1 MFYVNEMDNMS
12 SGVALQKQIASIM
25 DELAKAAVAEI
36 SKVVDDGVVLL
47 RLEICEREHEID
59 SLKRNLQMVSEELR
73 ETRRALVRQCVSGA
87 RPRQSPKGDG
97 NSSLSHGGYDDALLF
112 LLLFCLIYKSTRQ

>member
-1 MFYVNEMDNMS
+1 MESVVFYVNEMDNMS

-36 SKVVDDGVVLL
+36 SKVVDDGVVML

-87 RPRQSPKGDG
+87 RPRQPLRGDL
-97 NSSLSHGGYDDALLF
+97 NSS
-112 LLLFCLIYKSTRQ
+112 R

>member
-1 MFYVNEMDNMS
+1 MS

-36 SKVVDDGVVLL
+36 SKVVDDGVVML

-73 ETRRALVRQCVSGA
+73 ETRRALVRQCVNAA
-87 RPRQSPKGDG
+87 RPRQPLRGDVT
-97 NSSLSHGGYDDALLF
+97 SSIISHDDDDDGVDDEEIILLF
-112 LLLFCLIYKSTRQ
+112 PLFVCV

>member
-1 MFYVNEMDNMS
+1 MS

-36 SKVVDDGVVLL
+36 SKVVDDGVVML

-87 RPRQSPKGDG
+87 RPRQPLKGDG
-97 NSSLSHGGYDDALLF
+97 SSWSLSHDGHDAALLS
-112 LLLFCLIYKSTRQ
+112 LLVLMGQANHPEDGVLPV